1 MRTSPSIVPDNTDRE
16 IYVVLDDF
24 GLSAQ
29 VWRETNDAEADRAT
43 LIQDL
48 LDGLY
53 EAPIRI
59 VAFNTAQGWSRDVI
73 KDIAKE
79 LLEICSERGE
89 IPVDRRLHPRTCQP
103 ANRSP
108 APFAGLSGF
117 ATPLVPGHGLAH
129 QSDNA
134 TRWGHASA
142 PAISPLNRE
151 LNVRSQT
158 PFLAARPSF

>member
-59 VAFNTAQGWSRDVI
+59 VAFNTAQGWSRDVT
-73 KDIAKE
+73 KDIANE
-79 LLEICSERGE
+79 LQEICSERGE
-89 IPVDRRLHPRTCQP
+89 IPGSVADFIRE
-103 ANRSP
+103 
-108 APFAGLSGF
+108 
-117 ATPLVPGHGLAH
+117 
-129 QSDNA
+129 
-134 TRWGHASA
+134 HASRRTDRQ
-142 PAISPLNRE
+142 LRFQ
-151 LNVRSQT
+151 L
-158 PFLAARPSF
+158 